1 MRSHHFPAAP
11 KNVDSLANSIL
22 VKHSKDSGHIV
33 PHIDNVA
40 FFKTKRL
47 QEGLAV
53 KCSIMFSRI
62 ETLRN
67 TEHTFHSTIGLSERN
82 SHFK

>member
-11 KNVDSLANSIL
+11 KNVDSQANSLL
-22 VKHSKDSGHIV
+22 VKHSKDSRHIV

-40 FFKTKRL
+40 FLKTKRL
-47 QEGLAV
+47 KEGLPV
-53 KCSIMFSRI
+53 KCSIVISRI